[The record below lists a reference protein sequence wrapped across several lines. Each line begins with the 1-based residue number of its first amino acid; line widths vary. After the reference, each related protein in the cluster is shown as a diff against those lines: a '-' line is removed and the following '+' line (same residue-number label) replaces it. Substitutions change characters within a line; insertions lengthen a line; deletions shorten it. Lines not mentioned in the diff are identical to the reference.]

1 MREDK
6 CKPGGCSS
14 LGCEGGIYCFN
25 ADGTQKVVSETEKQ
39 ELTNALRGI
48 GVKREKITNENVG
61 RICAQ
66 FVGQNLQQMC
76 RELVEWSET
85 AELPLDSKVREL
97 ASYMSEDLQSV
108 HVRWRALTIVKESV
122 EFAALQVIARSGR

>member
-25 ADGTQKVVSETEKQ
+25 ADGTRKVVSETEKQ

-85 AELPLDSKVREL
+85 AELPMDSKVREL
-97 ASYMSEDLQSV
+97 ASYMSEDAFTYEADALRI
-108 HVRWRALTIVKESV
+108 VRQAV
-122 EFAALQVIARSGR
+122 EFAALQVIARSGQ

>member
-25 ADGTQKVVSETEKQ
+25 ADGTRKVVSETEKQ

-85 AELPLDSKVREL
+85 AELPMDSKVREL
-97 ASYMSEDLQSV
+97 ASYMSEDAFTYEADALRI
-108 HVRWRALTIVKESV
+108 VRQAV
-122 EFAALQVIARSGR
+122 EFAALQVMARGGR